1 MWRNRF
7 LTDEFDEFR
16 KREVHS
22 IGLSSGEKRVIEERD
37 TTGEHRDAQSFLLLE
52 ICEKFFEGH
61 VAADIESI
69 PDPVHV
75 FELLVK
81 LDVDEEST
89 SSLDDAIGEENAM
102 RGIARLTKPF
112 L

>member
-1 MWRNRF
+1 MWRDRF
-7 LTDEFDEFR
+7 LTDEFDELR

-52 ICEKFFEGH
+52 VCEKFFEGH

-81 LDVDEEST
+81 LDVDE
-89 SSLDDAIGEENAM
+89 
-102 RGIARLTKPF
+102 
-112 L
+112 